1 MGWKSLSGPMVGRLL
16 VSAHD
21 APDAAGVIS
30 AAHAAGVNWVDKG
43 THSDIDFCLALSAAN
58 RPLSLQF
65 RGERFVCFA
74 DFSALVSQH
83 CTEGTPLRELLL
95 RHLFSH
101 QGLHSTGSTYRFS
114 LARADEVHETL
125 CSLQR
130 TNLHLQSGA
139 AFFEGIREC
148 DRDPVEF
155 PVSAVRGAMRHVG
168 SGTLVFARDVAAALP
183 TGGQA
188 LDH

>member
-16 VSAHD
+16 VSPND
-21 APDAAGVIS
+21 APDAAAVVS
-30 AAHAAGVNWVDKG
+30 AARSAGVNWVDKG
-43 THSDIDFCLALSAAN
+43 THEIDFCLALSTSN
-58 RPLSLQF
+58 RLLSLQF

-83 CTEGTPLRELLL
+83 RTEGTPLRELLL

-114 LARADEVHETL
+114 LARAHEVHEAL
-125 CSLQR
+125 CSLHR
-130 TNLHLQSGA
+130 TNLHLQSGV
-139 AFFEGIREC
+139 AFFEGIRES
-148 DRDPVEF
+148 DREPVEF

-168 SGTLVFARDVAAALP
+168 SDTLVFARDVAAALP